1 MSVSRESATL
11 EHLAFSRT
19 RPTPGDL
26 DCHVVLH
33 CTPAC
38 SRRCAVPNRSL
49 RGTKSRRSRR
59 SGLSVCPHCSPDLLT
74 ARECS
79 APEPKSCGVALGP
92 AEPTRHAPVLIVHR
106 HRIPQFQVVRRAPR
120 RKETAPTHEHASCA
134 RAASFVV
141 YGRSVRSLTAASA
154 ATSPAWSGATRRRMQ
169 GACVRNEPDGLR
181 LSARWAAAAD
191 LGSGGLASL
200 RLAASAIAAAK
211 PKMGLAFD
219 PPVCVPVEPMRCRR
233 RHSWREETSA
243 LRRNGESPS
252 HLVPPST
259 LTGRCAPAL
268 MRATG
273 RVGHNVRF
281 LTALQSGATLQG
293 ASAVFVLCGVCT
305 F

>member
-1 MSVSRESATL
+1 MPQHVQ
-11 EHLAFSRT
+11 
-19 RPTPGDL
+19 PG
-26 DCHVVLH
+26 V
-33 CTPAC
+33 
-38 SRRCAVPNRSL
+38 
-49 RGTKSRRSRR
+49 
-59 SGLSVCPHCSPDLLT
+59 
-74 ARECS
+74 
-79 APEPKSCGVALGP
+79 
-92 AEPTRHAPVLIVHR
+92 
-106 HRIPQFQVVRRAPR
+106 
-120 RKETAPTHEHASCA
+120 
-134 RAASFVV
+134 
-141 YGRSVRSLTAASA
+141 
-154 ATSPAWSGATRRRMQ
+154 TSATRRRMQ

-252 HLVPPST
+252 HLVPPSM

-273 RVGHNVRF
+273 RVGHSLLFR
-281 LTALQSGATLQG
+281 TALQSGGHTSGRSCSVHSMRRLYWIG
-293 ASAVFVLCGVCT
+293 DNRSERRVGGSSAHLRRAQRYGCLHSGVSMARALLLPCS
-305 F
+305 